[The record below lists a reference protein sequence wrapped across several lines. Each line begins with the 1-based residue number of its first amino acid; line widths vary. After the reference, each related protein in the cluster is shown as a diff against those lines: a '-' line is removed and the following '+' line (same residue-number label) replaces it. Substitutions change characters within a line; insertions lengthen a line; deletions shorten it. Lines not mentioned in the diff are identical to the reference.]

1 MNRIQRDI
9 DLAAELLDRVQTR
22 LDTYT
27 LNAVR
32 RNPALLQH
40 LDGILDAIRL
50 SAKIAILASTIRETS
65 REAGI
70 PADNLHRPNSVRHVG
85 ERSDPDRDTTGRR

>member
-1 MNRIQRDI
+1 MNRIKKDL
-9 DLAAELLDRVQTR
+9 DLAAKSLDRVQAR

-27 LNAVR
+27 LNAVTQ
-32 RNPALLQH
+32 NPALLEH

-50 SAKIAILASTIRETS
+50 SAKIAILASAVRETS

-70 PADNLHRPNSVRHVG
+70 PADNLHGPNSVRHVG
-85 ERSDPDRDTTGRR
+85 GPSGLDRDTTGRR

>member
-1 MNRIQRDI
+1 MNSIHSDL
-9 DLAAELLDRVQTR
+9 DLAAKLLDRVQAR
-22 LDTYT
+22 LDAYT
-27 LNAVR
+27 RNTVR
-32 RNPALLQH
+32 QNPALLPH